1 MLLYIIILPSID
13 LNNFIYF
20 EVLLKY
26 IVAIDIGGTTFNA
39 GIFSES
45 FNEIAVSDK
54 EKIRFYPG
62 KNHVVDG
69 IIKQVNQLIE
79 KNDIDREDI
88 KGLGI
93 AAPGPLDPKK
103 GRILDTPNLKI
114 FRQYSI
120 VNDFAKRLK
129 IDTYLGNDANL
140 FSIGEWYTQYQKS
153 DVIVGMTLGT
163 GLGFGLVING
173 KLFTGSN
180 GMAMEYGIS
189 PFKWGLAEQNVSIRY
204 LRKMSLG
211 IYGEEISP
219 RKLEKKCLDGDDE
232 AVSIYND
239 FGENLG
245 TVLSHVINMLDPQVI
260 TIGGGLS
267 KAYKLFKD
275 SMNITI
281 DKYCPT
287 YSKNK
292 IIIAPSKLRELSTMV
307 GACIMVENKNK
318 F

>member
-114 FRQYSI
+114 FRQ
-120 VNDFAKRLK
+120 
-129 IDTYLGNDANL
+129 
-140 FSIGEWYTQYQKS
+140 
-153 DVIVGMTLGT
+153 
-163 GLGFGLVING
+163 
-173 KLFTGSN
+173 
-180 GMAMEYGIS
+180 
-189 PFKWGLAEQNVSIRY
+189 
-204 LRKMSLG
+204 
-211 IYGEEISP
+211 
-219 RKLEKKCLDGDDE
+219 
-232 AVSIYND
+232 
-239 FGENLG
+239 
-245 TVLSHVINMLDPQVI
+245 
-260 TIGGGLS
+260 
-267 KAYKLFKD
+267 
-275 SMNITI
+275 
-281 DKYCPT
+281 
-287 YSKNK
+287 
-292 IIIAPSKLRELSTMV
+292 
-307 GACIMVENKNK
+307 
-318 F
+318 